1 MTDWTARSRV
11 GQPRGRTPAE
21 CRCHICTEDVL
32 ASDVTSIVTTHSGG
46 LRVVHKA
53 CTKEGVERWCREGRP
68 HRTPLLA
75 DRAEQWV
82 WARRPPAAERP
93 ATPGEWDNRAA
104 RRRLN
109 MDR

>member
-1 MTDWTARSRV
+1 MTERRDLV
-11 GQPRGRTPAE
+11 GRPRGRSPAE

-32 ASDVTSIVTTHSGG
+32 PSDVSSIVKTRSGG

-75 DRAEQWV
+75 DRAERWV
-82 WARRPPAAERP
+82 WARRPAADERP
-93 ATPGEWDNRAA
+93 ATPADWGNRDA
-104 RRRLN
+104 RDRLR